1 MSKLNGWSLF
11 QNRNFAMFL
20 AARFCASLATM
31 MLGVAIGW
39 QVYAM
44 TRSTFALG
52 MVGLAQFLPALAFA
66 LPGGLVADKIDRRLI
81 ILTVLGGELFA
92 AAVLLVLAVSHSSSV
107 YPIFAVLVLLGTGR
121 SFVAPASQSLL
132 PFIVT
137 AEEFPR
143 AVAWHSTAFQC
154 ATIVGPALGGFMYAV
169 GPSWVYGTASLLLLG
184 AVLFTFLMQGQWKI
198 DGASVGLQDIF
209 TGVTFV
215 FAHKNIL
222 GAISLDLFAV
232 LFGGATALLPV
243 FATEILHTGPWGLGL
258 LRSAPAAGAA
268 LVALWLAH
276 YPLSRNTGK
285 KMFCGVALFGFSTIA
300 FALSTNFLLSAF
312 FLAVLGGADMISVV
326 IRQTLVQISTPNEMR
341 GRVSAVNSI
350 FIGASNELGE
360 FESGVTASL
369 FGTVPATV
377 IGGIGT
383 ILVVILWAWL
393 FPSLRNVDTL
403 KKERS

>member
-300 FALSTNFLLSAF
+300 FAPSQP
-312 FLAVLGGADMISVV
+312 ISCY
-326 IRQTLVQISTPNEMR
+326 QHS
-341 GRVSAVNSI
+341 
-350 FIGASNELGE
+350 F
-360 FESGVTASL
+360 
-369 FGTVPATV
+369 
-377 IGGIGT
+377 
-383 ILVVILWAWL
+383 WL
-393 FPSLRNVDTL
+393 CWVARI
-403 KKERS
+403 